1 MDSEGILLSEIS
13 QTKTNTLWYYL
24 FVDSKKIEPTS
35 EDNWKEAENNL
46 VITTVGEIKGGR
58 VGGTKCGV

>member
-13 QTKTNTLWYYL
+13 QTKTNTLRYYL

-58 VGGTKCGV
+58 VGGTKCGA